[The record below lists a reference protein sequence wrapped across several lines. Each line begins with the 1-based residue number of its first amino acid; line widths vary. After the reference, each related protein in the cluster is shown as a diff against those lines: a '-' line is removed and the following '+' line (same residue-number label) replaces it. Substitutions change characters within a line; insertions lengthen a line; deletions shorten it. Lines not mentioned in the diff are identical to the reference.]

1 MGRKRSSRKQ
11 DLTSQESG
19 GRVFDLTDE
28 TPVVSSRRR
37 AARDEWEWDD
47 AEPDMDY
54 APRVRVT
61 ARPLGR
67 HISSVLL
74 AEPLSEP
81 LSEPL
86 LEPWSEPLGEPLPEP
101 VTVVTSIV
109 ARPAILRFPAKVT
122 ERLQLK
128 TSRRKTLFVYLALFL
143 VVAQT
148 MVGALTPLGRSEQ
161 QALSGAV
168 NALGAAAPF
177 VPTPFPSGPTP
188 QPVTSPEAF
197 IQAMLP
203 YAEQAHQDL
212 GWPVSVVLA
221 QMGVEHGWR
230 LPDFDGWNLA
240 NSRPFLD
247 PNGDGGVCYNQSI
260 IRNFCYASTPW
271 IGLAIYEHCAH
282 LSYYSAIARAAQS
295 GGALAAAQAL
305 GQSPWDAGHYA
316 AGGIAGQALINAMNT
331 FNLRQYD

>member
-1 MGRKRSSRKQ
+1 
-11 DLTSQESG
+11 
-19 GRVFDLTDE
+19 
-28 TPVVSSRRR
+28 
-37 AARDEWEWDD
+37 
-47 AEPDMDY
+47 MDY

-67 HISSVLL
+67 HISSALL
-74 AEPLSEP
+74 AEPWSEPLPEPISEP

-86 LEPWSEPLGEPLPEP
+86 YDQLSEPAPEP

-109 ARPAILRFPAKVT
+109 ARPAILRLPAQVT
-122 ERLQLK
+122 ERLHLK
-128 TSRRKTLFVYLALFL
+128 TARGKTLFVYLALFL
-143 VVAQT
+143 VFAQAL
-148 MVGALTPLGRSEQ
+148 VGALTPLGRSEQ

-168 NALGAAAPF
+168 NALGAVAPA
-177 VPTPFPSGPTP
+177 VSTPFPSGPTP
-188 QPVTSPEAF
+188 QPISSPAAF
-197 IQAMLP
+197 IQTMLP
-203 YAEQAHQDL
+203 YAEQAHKDL

-260 IRNFCYASTPW
+260 VRNFCYASTPW
-271 IGLAIYEHCAH
+271 IGLAIYEHVAH

-316 AGGIAGQALINAMNT
+316 AGGNPGQALINAMNT
-331 FNLRQYD
+331 FHLRQYD